1 VENDRPGFV
10 VEGEIAVRIAALI
23 VAAGR
28 GTRAASGGAPK
39 QYAQIGGRPV
49 LSHTVEAFARHSD
62 ISDVKVVI
70 HADDRDLYDAAAAAA
85 ANPEKLATPA
95 IGGATRQGSVLNGL
109 EALAASPPDLVLI
122 HDAARPFV
130 SAATISGVI
139 AALRDRPAAL
149 AALAVSDT
157 VKRASS
163 NGVVSETIPRAGLW
177 RAQTPQGFHFAPILA
192 AHRKAASEGLDTFT
206 DDAAIAEWAG
216 LDVAIVED
224 TSGNIKLTTAEDL
237 QLADQQMKSRTI
249 FEPRTGTGFDVHRF
263 TEGDHVWLGGVKIPH
278 THKLEGHSDADVV
291 LHALTDALLGAI
303 GDGDIGQ
310 HFPPSDPKWKGAAS
324 RLFLEDAARRI
335 NEREGR
341 IINVDITVLAE
352 APRIGPHRPA
362 MQALIGEVLG
372 LTADRVG
379 IKATTTEGMG
389 FTGRREGIA
398 AMATASVLLPG
409 VAHE

>member
-1 VENDRPGFV
+1 M
-10 VEGEIAVRIAALI
+10 RIAALI

-28 GTRAASGGAPK
+28 GTRAASAGGAPK

-49 LSHTVEAFARHSD
+49 LSHTIGVFAGHPD
-62 ISDVKVVI
+62 IDEVKVVI
-70 HADDRDLYDAAAAAA
+70 HADDRDLYDAAAAATTD
-85 ANPEKLATPA
+85 PEKLSTPA
-95 IGGATRQGSVLNGL
+95 VGGATRQASVFSGL
-109 EALAASPPDLVLI
+109 EALAASAPDLVLI

-130 SAATISGVI
+130 SAATISNVI
-139 AALRDRPAAL
+139 VALRDKPAAL

-157 VKRASS
+157 VKRAS
-163 NGVVSETIPRAGLW
+163 NDGVVLETIPRTGLW
-177 RAQTPQGFHFAPILA
+177 RAQTPQGFHFAPILT
-192 AHRKAASEGLDTFT
+192 AHRKAAAEGLDTFT

-224 TSGNIKLTTAEDL
+224 TTANIKLTTVEDL
-237 QLADQQMKSRTI
+237 QLADQQMTSRNA
-249 FEPRTGTGFDVHRF
+249 FEPRAGTGFDVHRF

-310 HFPPSDPKWKGAAS
+310 HFPPSDPQWKGAAS

-335 NEREGR
+335 SERGGR

-372 LTADRVG
+372 LTADRIG

-398 AMATASVLLPG
+398 AMATASVLLPERS
-409 VAHE
+409 A